1 MLGVVELMLQTGIN
15 FLPALVI
22 DEGLGLIPDEDEIL
36 HFLHTTVIVECHFLK
51 DGATTLKTVG
61 PRYTVEPEEITL
73 RTGVDVIVELTIGLA
88 ILGSGVRAGMCA
100 VEADRVLVGLV
111 IVHGAPLVRYM
122 RVVTIRLWTVMFVEG
137 EDVMQSD
144 GHHVVD
150 ASLTRAQHDAEEA

>member
-1 MLGVVELMLQTGIN
+1 MLGVVELMLKSSVN
-15 FLPALVI
+15 FLPALVV
-22 DEGLGLIPDEDEIL
+22 DEGLGLIPDTNEVL

-51 DGATTLKTVG
+51 DGATTLKTIG
-61 PRYTVEPEEITL
+61 PGHAVEPEEITL

-100 VEADRVLVGLV
+100 VETDRVLVGLM
-111 IVHGAPLVRYM
+111 IVHGAPLVWYM
-122 RVVTIRLWTVMFVEG
+122 RVVAIRLWAVMFVEG

-150 ASLTRAQHDAEEA
+150 ASFT

>member
-22 DEGLGLIPDEDEIL
+22 DERLGLIPDTNEVL
-36 HFLHTTVIVECHFLK
+36 HLFDSTVIVECHFLK
-51 DGATTLKTVG
+51 DGATALETVG

-100 VEADRVLVGLV
+100 VEADRVLVGLM
-111 IVHGAPLVRYM
+111 IVHGAPLVWHM
-122 RVVTIRLWTVMFVEG
+122 RVVAIRLWAVMFVEG
-137 EDVMQSD
+137 EDVVQAD

-150 ASLTRAQHDAEEA
+150 ASFT